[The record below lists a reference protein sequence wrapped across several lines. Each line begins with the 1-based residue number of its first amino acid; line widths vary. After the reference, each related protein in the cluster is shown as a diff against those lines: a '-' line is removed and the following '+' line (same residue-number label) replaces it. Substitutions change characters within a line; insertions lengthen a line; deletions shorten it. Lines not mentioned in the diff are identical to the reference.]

1 MNVNVAF
8 SAPEI
13 HAGILP
19 LVCHTH
25 TRTHTRAHAHG
36 HTHRRA
42 CMRRVWSRR
51 LCGIATAA
59 CVVPG
64 RCVAKAGL
72 TRGCAHQLR
81 PAVLQQCWRT
91 DRATRHWR
99 VDHRHLNRHCRR
111 RRREIASLAC
121 AARRGRF
128 VRCARVRWHRTFNA
142 KKERERP
149 LCANL
154 GLLRLRCQLLGDDG
168 IDCRAIN
175 QQRVSPAKPRAQ
187 ARQRAYGGDSMNRQR
202 ASETLGFAPGLV
214 GDYLRKGR
222 RPVSGLVYRSTTCGE
237 EGSIVMITSA
247 PVAASFAVVAAF
259 PPENESAVRHGM

>member
-72 TRGCAHQLR
+72 TRGCAHQLW
-81 PAVLQQCWRT
+81 PAVMQQCWRT
-91 DRATRHWR
+91 DRATRHWC
-99 VDHRHLNRHCRR
+99 VDHRHLNRPCRR

-142 KKERERP
+142 KKREREAAVRKP
-149 LCANL
+149 WLASPSL
-154 GLLRLRCQLLGDDG
+154 PAPWRRRDRLSSNQSAARLSCKATRASTPKG
-168 IDCRAIN
+168 IWGRFHE
-175 QQRVSPAKPRAQ
+175 PAK
-187 ARQRAYGGDSMNRQR
+187 S
-202 ASETLGFAPGLV
+202 
-214 GDYLRKGR
+214 
-222 RPVSGLVYRSTTCGE
+222 
-237 EGSIVMITSA
+237 
-247 PVAASFAVVAAF
+247 
-259 PPENESAVRHGM
+259 